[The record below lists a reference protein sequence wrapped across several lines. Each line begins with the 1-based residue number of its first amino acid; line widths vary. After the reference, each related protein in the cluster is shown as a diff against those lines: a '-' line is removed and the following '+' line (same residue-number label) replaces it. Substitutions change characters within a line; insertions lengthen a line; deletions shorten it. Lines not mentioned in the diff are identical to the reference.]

1 MEASGIIVT
10 LALLTFACVI
20 GFALFSK
27 SKVEDRMEDDSA
39 PKSTLAADK
48 RSDGTPADV

>member
-1 MEASGIIVT
+1 MDGTGIIVT
-10 LALLTFACVI
+10 LGLVTLLGVLVIALLGKFQ
-20 GFALFSK
+20 
-27 SKVEDRMEDDSA
+27 VERRKDDSDA